1 MTSDSRVIMH
11 AGTSNMK
18 FQANGC
24 LIIGTM
30 DGANIEI
37 ADEMGRENMFI
48 FGFDAK
54 DLNRLRR
61 ERADFKV
68 MRDSYTFLLPSPPAL
83 PMPPP
88 PGPRH
93 GHPWYEPVSPAL
105 HV

>member
-1 MTSDSRVIMH
+1 
-11 AGTSNMK
+11 MK
-18 FQANGC
+18 FQANGA

-54 DLNRLRR
+54 DLNRLRE

-68 MRDSYTFLLPSPPAL
+68 SPLAL
-83 PMPPP
+83 TST
-88 PGPRH
+88 
-93 GHPWYEPVSPAL
+93 PWKGATTRTLVGAIVKCTL
-105 HV
+105 TAWHAF

>member
-1 MTSDSRVIMH
+1 
-11 AGTSNMK
+11 MK

-68 MRDSYTFLLPSPPAL
+68 G
-83 PMPPP
+83 PPP
-88 PGPRH
+88 PRPGPPTPLPQLAVSH
-93 GHPWYEPVSPAL
+93 LAVHTGDVEPWFPAVL
-105 HV
+105 IGIADSTLPRSL